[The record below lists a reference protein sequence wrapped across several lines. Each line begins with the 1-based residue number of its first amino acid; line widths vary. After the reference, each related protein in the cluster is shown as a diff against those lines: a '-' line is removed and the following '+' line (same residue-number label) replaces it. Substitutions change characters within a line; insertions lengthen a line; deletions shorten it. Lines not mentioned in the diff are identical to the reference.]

1 MKNLVQRKLTWL
13 CLSLFTHHRS
23 SLCFSNSNDL
33 INFLILGFNL
43 IEFGWIEITIK
54 FHHMWLKFNSFY
66 FGFKW
71 KNRWIQIWNPI
82 QFNLVESISILVKLN
97 WMLLNSILWVES
109 ISWKFRKHSH
119 QMVDFLVDYYHDVK
133 NFLIWSKMK
142 GTFVLFILSWGKKM
156 CWHYE
161 MSTIFVDG
169 YKLVDIYI
177 IFMSI
182 KMFMILTLAMWC
194 KYDDCDNKKNKLTL
208 IKPIN
213 GNEEIFNLACFF
225 FFFLK

>member
-1 MKNLVQRKLTWL
+1 MNWKLQL
-13 CLSLFTHHRS
+13 NFTT
-23 SLCFSNSNDL
+23 CDWNS
-33 INFLILGFNL
+33 I
-43 IEFGWIEITIK
+43 
-54 FHHMWLKFNSFY
+54 HFY
-66 FGFKW
+66 FGFNW

-225 FFFLK
+225 FLFLT

>member
-1 MKNLVQRKLTWL
+1 
-13 CLSLFTHHRS
+13 
-23 SLCFSNSNDL
+23 
-33 INFLILGFNL
+33 
-43 IEFGWIEITIK
+43 
-54 FHHMWLKFNSFY
+54 MWLKFNSFL
-66 FGFKW
+66 F
-71 KNRWIQIWNPI
+71 WIQLKKLVNSNLKSNPI
-82 QFNLVESISILVKLN
+82 QFSWINFNLVKLN
-97 WMLLNSILWVES
+97 WMLFNWILWVES

-133 NFLIWSKMK
+133 NFLICSKMK

-194 KYDDCDNKKNKLTL
+194 KYDDCDKFKKTNWHW
-208 IKPIN
+208 
-213 GNEEIFNLACFF
+213 
-225 FFFLK
+225 